1 MHQVEFFQL
10 QRSVQDRFIRATRGE
25 VPAPL
30 MVAPMP
36 LRGPRV
42 WTTLG
47 IVALAVAVVVGALGF
62 GSLHSSFA
70 IQRALWIAAYFG
82 PIALGVFCILMAFAL
97 RQRSAA
103 MPFRPWVFFFP
114 SGVVD
119 ARNSRLRVHPLDEFV
134 GTDATKGSSV
144 LQARFAGGARFAFD
158 VGDPAKVEKAVGA
171 IGEAQRTWQA
181 TETPERQ
188 RERTLLDP
196 LLDTGFT
203 SPFSPT
209 APRVPPRGVRVLILL
224 GIGLLAGAVLGSAAW
239 AARNRLSARR
249 MYDAALQLNTPQ
261 AYRAY
266 LAHGGTVSDVPEV
279 LLPRAEL
286 RAAQKAG
293 TVEAMDRY
301 VLKHPHSKIQLEVDA
316 VYRAALLGALEK
328 AKRTGSLSA
337 LVALEK
343 GHPGSRLIK
352 PELEAAKTAVFQ
364 KALDA
369 FQEASP
375 DASSQVVATFTA
387 LLNYARRNGPT
398 VELRFKRKLPSNVT
412 QLEKAIRMSRSF
424 TGDEM
429 MPLQYFDTAH
439 GEERERWA
447 SEQLL
452 PRLQQVFPKD
462 VLDFQLGPRIGDDQ
476 ELGEV
481 KVPTLYIER
490 NVTLSG
496 AFPSLAP
503 RGVFAG
509 VGTNYRVEFYIPGAT
524 SQFSFK
530 FSTWNLPHLKV
541 FKAEG
546 GKPEDVYRSTTRASI
561 DKFVQKFLGYVFA
574 KPK

>member
-1 MHQVEFFQL
+1 MHEIEFFQL
-10 QRSVQDRFIRATRGE
+10 QRSVQDRLIRATRGE
-25 VPAPL
+25 VPVPL
-30 MVAPMP
+30 MVAPTP
-36 LRGPRV
+36 LRAPRA
-42 WTTLG
+42 WTALG
-47 IVALAVAVVVGALGF
+47 TAALLAAVVVGALGF
-62 GSLHSSFA
+62 GSLHSTLA
-70 IQRALWIAAYFG
+70 IQPATWVAGYSG
-82 PIALGVFCILMAFAL
+82 PLALGVFCILMAFAL

-103 MPFRPWVFFFP
+103 MPFRPWIFFFP
-114 SGVVD
+114 CGVID
-119 ARNSRLRVHPLDEFV
+119 ARKSCLRIHSLDEFE
-134 GTDATKGSSV
+134 GIDTTQGSSV
-144 LQARFAGGARFAFD
+144 VQARFSGGVRFAFD
-158 VGDPAKVEKAVGA
+158 VGDPAKVEKAVAA
-171 IGEAQRTWQA
+171 IGEAQRLWQA
-181 TETPERQ
+181 SATPERQ

-196 LLDTGFT
+196 LMDTGFT

-209 APRVPPRGVRVLILL
+209 APRVPPRRVRVPLLL
-224 GIGLLAGAVLGSAAW
+224 GIGLLAGAVVGSAAW

-249 MYDAALQLNTPQ
+249 MYDAALQLNSPQ

-266 LAHGGTVSDVPEV
+266 LAHGGKVAAVPEV

-286 RAAQKAG
+286 RVAQKAG

-301 VLKHPHSKIQLEVDA
+301 VLDHPRSKIQVEVDA
-316 VYRAALLGALEK
+316 VYRVALLAALEK
-328 AKRTGSLSA
+328 AKQLGSLSA
-337 LVALEK
+337 LVDLEK
-343 GHPGSRLIK
+343 GHPGSTLIK

-364 KALDA
+364 KVLDA

-375 DASSQVVATFTA
+375 SASPQVVTTFTE
-387 LLNYARRNGPT
+387 LLRYARRNGPK
-398 VELRFKRKLPSNVT
+398 VEVRFKRKLPSNVT

-429 MPLQYFDTAH
+429 MPLPYFDTAH
-439 GEERERWA
+439 GEERERWV

-452 PRLQQVFPKD
+452 PRLQQAFPKD
-462 VLDFQLGPRIGDDQ
+462 VLDFQAGPRIADDQ

-509 VGTNYRVEFYIPGAT
+509 VGTNYRVELYIPGAT
-524 SQFSFK
+524 TQFSFK
-530 FSTWNLPHLKV
+530 YSTWSPPHLRVYKE
-541 FKAEG
+541 EG

-561 DKFVQKFLGYVFA
+561 DKFVKKLLDYVFA